1 MKKILLILLAGIL
14 LFGQVEI
21 LNKVKIDRRIQSL
34 IAQRFESLPDRVEL
48 YVTADSAYVAEAY
61 YEMQKITL
69 RLTSEEYRGI
79 LQDQTSQVRILEN
92 SRTSYLIGQSALS
105 ISLYSWS
112 LPTTIFSQE
121 NNEVTIDRAR
131 IAIGLFTPFV
141 YSGTLF
147 FLTRNTRISS
157 GAAYGSFLAGI
168 EGAAH
173 GPLLFNTPRV
183 IFPGS
188 LVENFT
194 DFALG
199 QRFGITPGMFQRKFN
214 HSLFAYG
221 HLLAVY
227 VLAGQEDKL
236 DDTGFR
242 QIGTGLSLAEGYT
255 SLYLSRNAQDLTFG
269 DALFELRTSIVGSQT
284 IPLILASVDLWN
296 GASSIDNKIYSATA
310 LAGFVAG
317 YYLGYKLTSKYDISG
332 PSGIFTY
339 LIPYLAHGLTAGTG
353 TLINSGVSSDY
364 FYWKAYPIIF
374 SVVDIGLTAYVYKSM
389 AKPQTQL
396 GMREKGNFNFYL
408 NPAPLFTK
416 NEIIRSMPIAGFQ
429 YNF

>member
-1 MKKILLILLAGIL
+1 MKKLMLILLTGAIL
-14 LFGQVEI
+14 FAQTEVLTR
-21 LNKVKIDRRIQSL
+21 VKTDRRVQSVL
-34 IAQRFESLPDRVEL
+34 AQRFETLPDRVEL
-48 YVTADSAYVAEAY
+48 YVTADNTYVAEAF
-61 YEMQKITL
+61 YENQKITL
-69 RLTSEEYRGI
+69 RLTAEEYREI
-79 LQDQTSQVRILEN
+79 LQNQAGPVTIMEN
-92 SRTSYLIGQSALS
+92 SRIPYLIGQSALS
-105 ISLYSWS
+105 IGVYSWS

-131 IAIGLFTPFV
+131 LAIGLFTPFV
-141 YSGTLF
+141 YSGALF
-147 FLTRNTRISS
+147 LLTRNTRISS
-157 GAAYGSFLAGI
+157 GAAYGSFMAGI

-173 GPLLFNTPRV
+173 GGLLFNTGRTV
-183 IFPGS
+183 LPGS

-194 DFALG
+194 DFYLG
-199 QRFGITPGMFQRKFN
+199 QRFGFTPGMFQRKFN

-221 HLLAVY
+221 HLLAGY
-227 VLAGQEDKL
+227 ILAGQEDEL
-236 DDTGFR
+236 GEPGFR
-242 QIGTGLSLAEGYT
+242 QIGTGLSLAEGYG
-255 SLYLSRNAQDLTFG
+255 SLYFSRNAQDLTYG
-269 DALFELRTSIVGSQT
+269 DALFELRTMMIGSQT

-296 GASSIDNKIYSATA
+296 GASSIDNRIYSATA

-317 YYLGYKLTSKYDISG
+317 YYLGYKLTAKYDLSG
-332 PSGIFTY
+332 PSGIFTF

-389 AKPQTQL
+389 AKPQTRV
-396 GMREKGNFNFYL
+396 GMRERGNFNFYL

-416 NEIIRSMPIAGFQ
+416 NEVIRSMPIAGFQ